1 MNSLGSCISTFGRYK
16 KVRPEN
22 ELGNYYIFSFYVPE
36 MVLYLF
42 TLPNAILV
50 HNLT

>member
-1 MNSLGSCISTFGRYK
+1 MNSLGSCINTFGRYK

-22 ELGNYYIFSFYVPE
+22 ELGNLYIFNYYVPGK
-36 MVLYLF
+36 VKYLF
-42 TLPNAILV
+42 TLPNALLV